1 MEAEEGPSEDLRMLA
16 HELRNTLFAT
26 DMLLERAREAD
37 ELGTDWKADV
47 LRARDGVKET
57 LEVIKRRTGH

>member
-1 MEAEEGPSEDLRMLA
+1 MAAEEEPDEDLRMLA

-26 DMLLERAREAD
+26 DMLLERALEAE
-37 ELGTDWKADV
+37 ELGTDWKEDV
-47 LRARDGVKET
+47 TRARDGVKES